1 MQDNSE
7 IERPPKPTWGN
18 EPTMPSELNELNEND
33 FIIVESQDVSGI
45 LSCYKNKSQ
54 IFHHNFNQII
64 YIIDSTTSVLSPTEE
79 YLHMTKRLIEKGSL
93 SPRTS
98 MILKELYTTY
108 ELNDGYGLATF
119 DSKHVKR
126 DKPFIQRDS
135 IEIIKSPIKREK
147 RKERIK
153 EEEYV
158 SREPSIS
165 RRSTIVTIEEEEPL
179 FGLHVVKDT
188 TFERPCDP
196 EAIKIN
202 NIFSDFS
209 LIDTGYDKSIK
220 KRITQWIKERKEQ
233 GTSEKTKK
241 SLWRNVRLNEEHYFI
256 EIFDFNFCF
265 LFLDIKKKM
274 IK

>member
-1 MQDNSE
+1 
-7 IERPPKPTWGN
+7 
-18 EPTMPSELNELNEND
+18 
-33 FIIVESQDVSGI
+33 
-45 LSCYKNKSQ
+45 
-54 IFHHNFNQII
+54 
-64 YIIDSTTSVLSPTEE
+64 
-79 YLHMTKRLIEKGSL
+79 MTKRLIEKGSL

-98 MILKELYTTY
+98 MILKELYTIY

-119 DSKHVKR
+119 DSEHVYVKSA
-126 DKPFIQRDS
+126 KPDIKKDS
-135 IEIIKSPIKREK
+135 IEIIKPPIKREK

-158 SREPSIS
+158 SRESSIS
-165 RRSTIVTIEEEEPL
+165 RRNTVITMEEEEPL
-179 FGLHVVKDT
+179 FGLHIVKDT

-209 LIDTGYDKSIK
+209 LIDTGHDKCIK
-220 KRITQWIKERKEQ
+220 RRITQWIKDNRKEEQ
-233 GTSEKTKK
+233 GTSDQTKK
-241 SLWRNVRLNEEHYFI
+241 SLWKKVRLNVEHYFI
-256 EIFDFNFCF
+256 KILNDSNFYF